1 MIKTKA
7 EILME
12 KIPAKQNILYLSIGG
27 NETNF
32 YYRIKDCPF
41 TNVIR
46 KQNLENI
53 TLEPYDGF
61 VISFSIFCEPKLST
75 ELIDRIIDLKK
86 PVIIVYNSLYSE
98 NYEGYKYLSNKYKIK
113 FKELDCSITEDSY
126 DDYSIGNVRHD
137 GYAVSMKFSSGYG
150 KCFIKNTKNCYIMKN
165 ENVSIIHD
173 VKEYFVGP
181 KAERMEQITTTY
193 MNLLRIT
200 TIVQKPKWINNI
212 RILNDNII
220 QDELNTLDE
229 EIKKLKIA
237 KLEKEMLLSS
247 NEEYKKVLYS
257 SGDELVDVVEKILI
271 EMLSIPIDDLDRK
284 KQDLYFKLDGINIL
298 AEVKGV
304 NDTFQRDNISQA
316 KRHVT
321 DFANENGIYGEDV
334 NKTCKGLLIINPY
347 RKQDLK
353 EKLEKEFYS
362 KEVIKDAKFENIC
375 TLDTYTL
382 LNYYSKWRNN
392 NKSIDLKSIILNNT
406 YNEPDY
412 KDIIDL

>member
-1 MIKTKA
+1 MMKTNA
-7 EILME
+7 EIIME
-12 KIPAKQNILYLSIGG
+12 KTTQKQNILYLSIGED
-27 NETNF
+27 ETNF
-32 YYRIKDCPF
+32 YYRILKCPF

-46 KQNLENI
+46 KQILNNI

-61 VISFSIFCEPKLST
+61 VISFSIFYNSELSAK
-75 ELIDRIIDLKK
+75 IVDRIITLGK

-98 NYEGYKYLSNKYKIK
+98 NYEGYKYLSNKYKIE
-113 FKELDCSITEDSY
+113 FKELDCSIIEDSY
-126 DDYSIGNVRHD
+126 DDYSIGMVSQD
-137 GYAVSMKFSSGYG
+137 GYAVSMEFSSGYG
-150 KCFIKNTKNCYIMKN
+150 KCFVKNTKNCYIMRN

-173 VKEYFVGP
+173 VQQYFVTP
-181 KAERMEQITTTY
+181 KKEIIEQITTTY
-193 MNLLRIT
+193 MNLLQVT
-200 TIVQKPKWINNI
+200 PTSQKPDWINNI
-212 RILNDNII
+212 KILNDNII
-220 QDELNTLDE
+220 QDDLNTLDE
-229 EIKKLKIA
+229 EIKKLQKA
-237 KLEKEMLLSS
+237 KVEKEKMLSS
-247 NEEYKKVLYS
+247 NEDYKKVLYS
-257 SGDELVDVVEKILI
+257 SGDKLVDIVEKILV

-304 NDTFQRDNISQA
+304 NDPFQRDNISQA

-334 NKTCKGLLIINPY
+334 NKMCKGLLIINPY

-353 EKLEKEFYS
+353 EKIEKEFYS

-382 LNYYSKWRNN
+382 LNYYSKWRSN

-412 KDIIDL
+412 EDIIDL

>member
-7 EILME
+7 ETLIE
-12 KIPAKQNILYLSIGG
+12 KMPPKQNILYLSAGG

-32 YYRIKDCPF
+32 YYRIKQCPF
-41 TNVIR
+41 TNVVKKHNI
-46 KQNLENI
+46 ENI

-61 VISFSIFCEPKLST
+61 VISFSIFREPELST
-75 ELIDRIIDLKK
+75 ELVDRIIDLKK
-86 PVIIVYNSLYSE
+86 PVIIIYNSLYSE
-98 NYEGYKYLSNKYKIK
+98 DYDGYQYLNNKYKIK
-113 FKELDCSITEDSY
+113 FKELDCSIIEDSY

-150 KCFIKNTKNCYIMKN
+150 KCFIKNTKNCYIMRN

-173 VKEYFVGP
+173 VKECFVGP
-181 KAERMEQITTTY
+181 KAERMEQITITY
-193 MNLLRIT
+193 MNLLQIT
-200 TIVQKPKWINNI
+200 TIAQKPKWINNI

-229 EIKKLKIA
+229 EIKKLKLA
-237 KLEKEMLLSS
+237 KLEKEMMLSS

-284 KQDLYFKLDGINIL
+284 KQDLYFKLDGINVL

-304 NDTFQRDNISQA
+304 NDPFQRDNISQA

-353 EKLEKEFYS
+353 EKLAKEFYS

-412 KDIIDL
+412 EDIIDL

>member
-7 EILME
+7 ETLIE
-12 KIPAKQNILYLSIGG
+12 KMPPKQNILYLSAGG

-32 YYRIKDCPF
+32 YYRIKQCPF
-41 TNVIR
+41 TNVVKKHNI
-46 KQNLENI
+46 ENI

-61 VISFSIFCEPKLST
+61 VISFSIFREPELST
-75 ELIDRIIDLKK
+75 ELVDRIIDLKK
-86 PVIIVYNSLYSE
+86 PVIIIYNSLYSE
-98 NYEGYKYLSNKYKIK
+98 DYDGYQYLNNKYKIK
-113 FKELDCSITEDSY
+113 FKELDCSIIEDSY

-150 KCFIKNTKNCYIMKN
+150 KCFIKNTKNCYIMRN

-173 VKEYFVGP
+173 VKECFVGP
-181 KAERMEQITTTY
+181 KAERMEQITITY
-193 MNLLRIT
+193 MNLLQIT
-200 TIVQKPKWINNI
+200 TIAQKPKWINNI

-229 EIKKLKIA
+229 EIKKLKLA
-237 KLEKEMLLSS
+237 KLEKEMMLSS

-271 EMLSIPIDDLDRK
+271 EMLSIPIDGLDRK
-284 KQDLYFKLDGINIL
+284 KQDLYFKLDGINVL

-304 NDTFQRDNISQA
+304 NDPFQRDNISQA

-353 EKLEKEFYS
+353 EKLAKEFYS

-412 KDIIDL
+412 EDIIDL

>member
-7 EILME
+7 ETLME
-12 KIPAKQNILYLSIGG
+12 KMPPKQNILYLSAGG

-32 YYRIKDCPF
+32 YYRIKHCPF
-41 TNVIR
+41 TNVVI
-46 KQNLENI
+46 KHNIENI

-61 VISFSIFCEPKLST
+61 VISFSIFRDPELST
-75 ELIDRIIDLKK
+75 ELVDRIIDLKK
-86 PVIIVYNSLYSE
+86 PVIIIYNSLYSE
-98 NYEGYKYLSNKYKIK
+98 DYDGYQYLSNKYKIK

-150 KCFIKNTKNCYIMKN
+150 KCFIKNTKNCYIMRN

-181 KAERMEQITTTY
+181 KAEKMEQITTTY

-200 TIVQKPKWINNI
+200 TIAQKPKWINNI

-229 EIKKLKIA
+229 EIKKLKLA
-237 KLEKEMLLSS
+237 KLEKEMMLSS

-304 NDTFQRDNISQA
+304 NDPFQRDNISQA

-412 KDIIDL
+412 EDIIHL

>member
-1 MIKTKA
+1 MI
-7 EILME
+7 
-12 KIPAKQNILYLSIGG
+12 
-27 NETNF
+27 
-32 YYRIKDCPF
+32 
-41 TNVIR
+41 
-46 KQNLENI
+46 
-53 TLEPYDGF
+53 
-61 VISFSIFCEPKLST
+61 
-75 ELIDRIIDLKK
+75 
-86 PVIIVYNSLYSE
+86 
-98 NYEGYKYLSNKYKIK
+98 
-113 FKELDCSITEDSY
+113 
-126 DDYSIGNVRHD
+126 
-137 GYAVSMKFSSGYG
+137 
-150 KCFIKNTKNCYIMKN
+150 
-165 ENVSIIHD
+165 
-173 VKEYFVGP
+173 
-181 KAERMEQITTTY
+181 QI
-193 MNLLRIT
+193 
-200 TIVQKPKWINNI
+200 
-212 RILNDNII
+212 
-220 QDELNTLDE
+220 E
-229 EIKKLKIA
+229 
-237 KLEKEMLLSS
+237 
-247 NEEYKKVLYS
+247 
-257 SGDELVDVVEKILI
+257 
-271 EMLSIPIDDLDRK
+271 K

-304 NDTFQRDNISQA
+304 NDPFQRDNISQA

>member
-1 MIKTKA
+1 M
-7 EILME
+7 
-12 KIPAKQNILYLSIGG
+12 
-27 NETNF
+27 
-32 YYRIKDCPF
+32 
-41 TNVIR
+41 
-46 KQNLENI
+46 
-53 TLEPYDGF
+53 
-61 VISFSIFCEPKLST
+61 
-75 ELIDRIIDLKK
+75 
-86 PVIIVYNSLYSE
+86 
-98 NYEGYKYLSNKYKIK
+98 
-113 FKELDCSITEDSY
+113 DCSITEDSY

-237 KLEKEMLLSS
+237 KLEKEMVLSS

-304 NDTFQRDNISQA
+304 NDPFQRDNISQA

>member
-7 EILME
+7 ETLME
-12 KIPAKQNILYLSIGG
+12 KMPPKQNILYLSVGG

-32 YYRIKDCPF
+32 YYRIMHCPF
-41 TNVIR
+41 TNVVKKHNI
-46 KQNLENI
+46 ENI

-61 VISFSIFCEPKLST
+61 VISFSIFREPELST
-75 ELIDRIIDLKK
+75 ELVDRIIDLKK
-86 PVIIVYNSLYSE
+86 PVIIIYNSLYSE
-98 NYEGYKYLSNKYKIK
+98 DYEGYQYLSNKYKIK
-113 FKELDCSITEDSY
+113 FKELDCSIIEDSY

-150 KCFIKNTKNCYIMKN
+150 KCFIKNTKNCYIMRN

-193 MNLLRIT
+193 MNLLQIT

-229 EIKKLKIA
+229 EIKKLKLA
-237 KLEKEMLLSS
+237 KLEKEMVLSL

-304 NDTFQRDNISQA
+304 NDPFQRDNISQA

-412 KDIIDL
+412 EDIIDL